1 MNELLIAALGFVA
14 LLVLILVRL
23 PIAAAM
29 AIVGVGGRMA
39 CSARN
44 IEARSI

>member
-14 LLVLILVRL
+14 LLALILVRL

-29 AIVGVGGRMA
+29 AIVGMGGTA
-39 CSARN
+39 WVAG
-44 IEARSI
+44 